1 MPQKNKAAALPGWRC
16 LFDDVAFG
24 FGSFNYVEDF

>member
-1 MPQKNKAAALPGWRC
+1 MPQKNKAAALPGWRS

-24 FGSFNYVEDF
+24 FGTFNDV